1 MKNAALS
8 GKPYAGNPHVR
19 FDEGEVASAKPRRGS
34 LLYKTS
40 AGILGVAMMSASCAF
55 ASFDVDTIAFY
66 PFTDQDVGVQAATGD
81 SLTNAVSEA
90 YPATVKLFGTNPT
103 TYPGSLTF
111 EAFPFPYVY
120 SDSTRTNL
128 LTAEAQAIHVQS
140 NGVTDTSVDSYP
152 ERSGAAAI
160 FGPAAQAL
168 ADWGGDYTIEV
179 FWKFDVRNPD
189 AIFMSS
195 SIGSAHDIRVYML
208 TDVRLD
214 YSGCD
219 LNYGTRN
226 DESYALWDGTW
237 HHLAIL
243 YDSTAKTITFV
254 GDYTVTTKAIAEEVM
269 ELESCFTLGA
279 SKSAPAT
286 TGHVTH
292 PALGMKFACPR
303 FTKRKLTPTEFMYAY
318 DKPVV
323 TNDVVFHW
331 SFDGEDLA
339 DIGTI
344 VDRNEAE
351 TGGHDAMRGQYAYAG
366 KDKSKVPAGVLS
378 ATEIITPGNG
388 VVEASTTLPCPRYN
402 VESDRA
408 KCWLWSGQTL
418 VTEENFGAAEL
429 NCVANEGGTYMSQG
443 RALRHE
449 HNLLTKPD
457 GAFSMECLC
466 RLDLQDYSNKV
477 IAVNQKY
484 GVERWRT
491 SIGGLDS
498 ASGTKITDQAGV
510 VHLRVDPKPDGKS
523 YFSVYYL
530 LEGAEA
536 AASFTVKKGN
546 STFTIPNDDFD
557 ARYHHFALTYDPA
570 TPSLTVYV
578 DYEPMD
584 VFQLDGPLALDYSK
598 FWLFGNGFNNS
609 AFDGS
614 YDEIR
619 VSRRVLSPS
628 EFLVSTKP
636 KRGTIFLLR

>member
-1 MKNAALS
+1 MGKSVTFVGALVLLATSGFAA
-8 GKPYAGNPHVR
+8 
-19 FDEGEVASAKPRRGS
+19 
-34 LLYKTS
+34 
-40 AGILGVAMMSASCAF
+40 
-55 ASFDVDTIAFY
+55 FDVDTIAFY
-66 PFTDQDVGVQAATGD
+66 PFTDKDVGVRAATGD
-81 SLTNAVSEA
+81 PLTNAVSEA
-90 YPATVKLFGTNPT
+90 SPATVKLFGKNPAK
-103 TYPGSLTF
+103 YPGSLTF

-128 LTAEAQAIHVQS
+128 LTSEAQAIHVQS
-140 NGVTDTSVDSYP
+140 NGVTDTSIDAQP

-179 FWKFDVRNPD
+179 FWKFDVRSPD

-195 SIGSAHDIRVYML
+195 SVGTNHDIRVYQL
-208 TDVRLD
+208 TEVRLD

-254 GDYTVTTKAIAEEVM
+254 GDYTVTTGTAAEGVVDIDRY
-269 ELESCFTLGA
+269 FTLGA
-279 SKSAPAT
+279 SQSAPAAEYS
-286 TGHVTH
+286 VAN
-292 PALGMKFACPR
+292 PALGMRFACPR
-303 FTKRKLTPTEFMYAY
+303 FTKRKLTPTEFMYAD
-318 DKPVV
+318 DKPIV

-331 SFDGEDLA
+331 SFDGEDQA

-344 VDRNEAE
+344 VDRNLAE
-351 TGGHDAMRGQYAYAG
+351 EGDHEAMRGQYAYAG
-366 KDKSKVPAGVLS
+366 KKKSAVPAGVLS
-378 ATEIITPGNG
+378 EKDFIYPGNG
-388 VVEASTTLPCPRYN
+388 VVEASETLPCPRYN

-429 NCVANEGGTYMSQG
+429 NCVANELGTHMSSG

-449 HNLLTKPD
+449 HNLLTTPD
-457 GAFSMECLC
+457 GAFTMECIC
-466 RLDLQDYSNKV
+466 RLDLQDWSNKV

-484 GVERWRT
+484 ETTRWRT
-491 SIGGLDS
+491 SIGGLNS
-498 ASGTKITDQAGV
+498 ASGDYNRDQSGV

-523 YFSVYYL
+523 YFYVYYL
-530 LEGAEA
+530 PEGATTA
-536 AASFTVKKGN
+536 ANFTVKKGTA
-546 STFTIPNDDFD
+546 SFKLSNDDFD
-557 ARYHHFALTYDPA
+557 ARYHHFALTYDPV
-570 TPSLTVYV
+570 TTNLGVYV
-578 DYEPMD
+578 DYEPMNSC
-584 VFQLDGPLALDYSK
+584 QLEGPLALDLSK
-598 FWLFGNGFNNS
+598 TWLFGNGFNNC

-628 EFLVSTKP
+628 EFLRSTKP
-636 KRGTIFLLR
+636 KLGAMLMIR

>member
-1 MKNAALS
+1 MEKFVTLLGAVVLFATSGFAA
-8 GKPYAGNPHVR
+8 
-19 FDEGEVASAKPRRGS
+19 FDA
-34 LLYKTS
+34 
-40 AGILGVAMMSASCAF
+40 
-55 ASFDVDTIAFY
+55 DTVAFY
-66 PFTDQDVGVQAATGD
+66 PFTDKEVGVRAVTGD

-90 YPATVKLFGTNPT
+90 YPATVKLFGKNPT
-103 TYPGSLTF
+103 AYPGSLTF
-111 EAFPFPYVY
+111 EEFPFPYVY

-128 LTAEAQAIHVQS
+128 LTSEAQAIHVQS
-140 NGVTDTSVDSYP
+140 NGVTDTSIDSQP

-179 FWKFDVRNPD
+179 FWKFDVHSPD

-195 SIGSAHDIRVYML
+195 SVGTNHDIRVYQL

-269 ELESCFTLGA
+269 ELERCFTLGA
-279 SKSAPAT
+279 SQSAPTAQYA
-286 TGHVTH
+286 VSY
-292 PALGMKFACPR
+292 PALGMRFACPR
-303 FTKRKLTPTEFMYAY
+303 FTRRKLTPKEFVYAY
-318 DKPVV
+318 DKPIV

-331 SFDGEDLA
+331 SFDGEDQA
-339 DIGTI
+339 DVGTI
-344 VDRNEAE
+344 VDRNEDE
-351 TGGHDAMRGQYAYAG
+351 VGGHDAMKGQYAYAG
-366 KDKSKVPAGVLS
+366 KNKSAVPAGVLS
-378 ATEIITPGNG
+378 EKDFIYPGNG
-388 VVEASTTLPCPRYN
+388 VVEASETLPCPKYN

-429 NCVANEGGTYMSQG
+429 NCVANEGGNYMSSG

-449 HNLLTKPD
+449 HNLLTRPN
-457 GAFSMECLC
+457 GAFTMECIC
-466 RLDLQDYSNKV
+466 RLDLQDWSNKV

-484 GVERWRT
+484 ETTRWRT
-491 SIGGLDS
+491 SIGGLNS
-498 ASGTKITDQAGV
+498 ASGDKNRDQSGV

-523 YFSVYYL
+523 YFYVYYL
-530 LEGAEA
+530 PEGATTA
-536 AASFTVKKGN
+536 ANFTVKKGN

-578 DYEPMD
+578 DYEPMNSH
-584 VFQLDGPLALDYSK
+584 QLEGPLALDYSK
-598 FWLFGNGFNNS
+598 FWLFGNGFNNC

-636 KRGTIFLLR
+636 KQGLIFVVR

>member
-1 MKNAALS
+1 MEKFVTLLGAVVLFATSGFAA
-8 GKPYAGNPHVR
+8 
-19 FDEGEVASAKPRRGS
+19 FDA
-34 LLYKTS
+34 
-40 AGILGVAMMSASCAF
+40 
-55 ASFDVDTIAFY
+55 DTVAFY
-66 PFTDQDVGVQAATGD
+66 PFTDKEVGVRAVTGD

-90 YPATVKLFGTNPT
+90 YPATVKLFGKNPT
-103 TYPGSLTF
+103 AYPGSLTF
-111 EAFPFPYVY
+111 EEFPFPYVY

-128 LTAEAQAIHVQS
+128 LTSEAQAIHVQS
-140 NGVTDTSVDSYP
+140 NGVTDTSIDSQP

-179 FWKFDVRNPD
+179 FWKFDVRSPD

-195 SIGSAHDIRVYML
+195 SVGTAHDVRVYQL
-208 TDVRLD
+208 TEVRLD

-254 GDYTVTTKAIAEEVM
+254 GDYTVTTGTAAEGVADIDRY
-269 ELESCFTLGA
+269 FTLGA
-279 SKSAPAT
+279 SQSAPTAQYS
-286 TGHVTH
+286 VAY

-303 FTKRKLTPTEFMYAY
+303 FTKRKLTPTEFMYAD
-318 DKPVV
+318 DKPIV

-331 SFDGEDLA
+331 SFDGEDRA

-344 VDRNEAE
+344 VDRNEDE
-351 TGGHDAMRGQYAYAG
+351 VGGHDAMKGQYAYAG
-366 KDKSKVPAGVLS
+366 KNKSKVPTGVLS
-378 ATEIITPGNG
+378 AKDIIHAGNG
-388 VVEASTTLPCPRYN
+388 VVAAGDTLPCPKYN

-408 KCWLWSGQTL
+408 KPWLWAGRTL
-418 VTEENFGAAEL
+418 ITEANFGAAEL
-429 NCVANEGGTYMSQG
+429 NCQANEGGTYMSKG

-449 HNLLTKPD
+449 HNLLTTPD
-457 GAFSMECLC
+457 GAFTMECIC
-466 RLDLQDYSNKV
+466 RLDLEDYSNKV

-484 GVERWRT
+484 GATRYRT
-491 SIGGLDS
+491 SIGGLNCTS
-498 ASGTKITDQAGV
+498 ANNNVAQSGV

-523 YFSVYYL
+523 NFCVYYAYRP
-530 LEGAEA
+530 EPEAAEA
-536 AASFTVKKGN
+536 TAYFDVKKGTAYFKL
-546 STFTIPNDDFD
+546 SNDDFD
-557 ARYHHFALTYDPA
+557 ARYHHFALTYDPV
-570 TPSLTVYV
+570 TTNLGVYV
-578 DYEPMD
+578 DYEPMNSC
-584 VFQLDGPLALDYSK
+584 QLEGPLALDLSK
-598 FWLFGNGFNNS
+598 TWLFGDGFNNC

-636 KRGTIFLLR
+636 KLGMMFMIR